1 MSREAGSRQ
10 RQCTVIRTV
19 TRDALMAEIILHHF
33 DSSPFAEK
41 IRLALGLKGLQW
53 RSVEIPMVMPKPS
66 LTALTGGYRKTP
78 VLQIG
83 ADIYCDTQC
92 IASEL
97 ERRFP
102 LPTLFPAHSKP
113 LAMALS
119 QWSDNAFF
127 QPGAGLS
134 MGTNEAL
141 PEDILRD
148 RREFFNFLDFTTLE
162 QQLPHLYSQFRA
174 QLQLV
179 EEMLNDGRPF
189 IMGRVPGWVDILA
202 YFPIWMC
209 RGNIAAAA
217 KLLQALPALRDWEQR
232 MQGIG
237 HGSARSMAADE
248 ALAIARNSVSVV
260 ESHISEDA
268 WPALAGNTNVVVTP
282 QDYGAVPVQGTLQ
295 RLTHAEVAIRRE
307 DKLAGEVVVHFPR
320 SGYHVEEV

>member
-1 MSREAGSRQ
+1 
-10 RQCTVIRTV
+10 
-19 TRDALMAEIILHHF
+19 MAEVILHHF

-41 IRLALGLKGLQW
+41 VRLALGLKGLQW
-53 RSVEIPMVMPKPS
+53 RSVEIPMVMPKPA

-92 IASEL
+92 IAGEL

-102 LPTLFPAHSKP
+102 LPTLFPGHSKA

-134 MGTNEAL
+134 MGTNDAL

-148 RREFFNFLDFTTLE
+148 RREFFNFLDFATLE
-162 QQLPHLYSQFRA
+162 QQLPHLYSQFRVH
-174 QLQLV
+174 LQLV

-189 IMGRVPGWVDILA
+189 VMGEVPGWVDILA

-209 RGNIAAAA
+209 RGNIAAAPE
-217 KLLQALPALRDWEQR
+217 LLQALPALRDWEQR
-232 MQGIG
+232 MQGMG
-237 HGSARSMAADE
+237 HGSQRSMAAEE
-248 ALAIARNSVSVV
+248 ALTIARNSLSVA
-260 ESHISEDA
+260 EPQISDDS
-268 WPALAGNTNVVVTP
+268 WPSLSDGATVVVTP
-282 QDYGAVPVQGTLQ
+282 QDYGAVPVQGTIL
-295 RLTHAEVAIRRE
+295 RLTHTEVAIRRE
-307 DKLAGEVVVHFPR
+307 DALAGEVVVHFPR
-320 SGYHVEEV
+320 AGYQVEAV